1 MYRFKV
7 NKRIIDK
14 IDEVKSK
21 CRIDIPSYPEAIYEI
36 CEVAL
41 GIYLEKK
48 RELNDFR
55 KTIEQIF
62 NFLQEKCNEKDYIDE
77 KFFKSL
83 LKIQDT
89 ISDAL

>member
-1 MYRFKV
+1 MYRFRI

-14 IDEVKSK
+14 IDEVKFK
-21 CRIDIPSYPEAIYEI
+21 CGIDIPSYLEAIYEI

-41 GIYLEKK
+41 GKYREKK
-48 RELNDFR
+48 QELSDFR

-62 NFLQEKCNEKDYIDE
+62 NFFQEKCDEKDYIDE

-89 ISDAL
+89 ISDVP